1 LINKEIFASIQKLI
15 KLLTIRFDRRQLE
28 SSESLSVFIHTRAAY
43 IAQTSLFGYLKARM
57 GTQFRVLFED
67 DVFSESIQIA
77 SVQVFLS
84 CLSDLT
90 VYCVASVA
98 RSSDLSNPDAEAL
111 ARHCFETACR
121 EALKD
126 VKTDRKP
133 EDPYSAFTQR
143 ISGLDWHA
151 VPDGEAAFARSE
163 GDLIRFAPV
172 IDDYK
177 ELDEE
182 IVSNSIRFRWHDVRT
197 QARKRVNGAAIAADW
212 GTRSA

>member
-1 LINKEIFASIQKLI
+1 
-15 KLLTIRFDRRQLE
+15 
-28 SSESLSVFIHTRAAY
+28 
-43 IAQTSLFGYLKARM
+43 M

-90 VYCVASVA
+90 VYCVALVA
-98 RSSDLSNPDAEAL
+98 RNSDLSKSDAEAL
-111 ARHCFETACR
+111 ARYCFETACR
-121 EALKD
+121 EALEE
-126 VKTDRKP
+126 VKEGRKP
-133 EDPYSAFTQR
+133 EDPYSEFFQR

-151 VPDGEAAFARSE
+151 VPDGEAAFSKSE
-163 GDLIRFAPV
+163 RDLIKLAPV
-172 IDDYK
+172 IDDFK

-182 IVSNSIRFRWHDVRT
+182 IVSNSIRFRWHDVRD
-197 QARKRVNGAAIAADW
+197 QARKRLSGASIAADW